1 MIGKILLFIFGA
13 IIGIVFLFCLMI
25 LAHLLWVHY
34 KIIAQRIDDYYQDR
48 ENQREAEEI
57 YKFKKKL

>member
-25 LAHLLWVHY
+25 FSHILWVHY
-34 KIIAQRIDDYYQDR
+34 KIIARRLDEYYQEQEIRR
-48 ENQREAEEI
+48 EQEEI

>member
-1 MIGKILLFIFGA
+1 MIVKILLFIFGG
-13 IIGIVFLFCLMI
+13 IIGIVVLFCFMI

-34 KIIAQRIDDYYQDR
+34 RIIARRIDDYYQDR

-57 YKFKKKL
+57 YKFKKNI